1 MKKKLALLLA
11 ALLLFGSAACGKTDT
26 ADDTQQ
32 EIQTEF
38 NLPKCGLSYT
48 IPDAWVEMEN
58 TNLIPASYVKVNG
71 DIYAKIQYNYAP
83 DENMEPLNDAESTI
97 AVEELMTPIVEMLV
111 VRTEN
116 LETDE
121 VKEEMDFFKRQP
133 SANWKAICRNCAKVL
148 KFPCRMRKRCWMK
161 QRKTANISTSFPI
174 PLMATLSPPLFSMIT
189 I

>member
-1 MKKKLALLLA
+1 MKKKLASLLA

-121 VKEEMDFFKRQP
+121 VKEEMDFFKSVEKIGVKGDFQFFFLTDYADGIDHF
-133 SANWKAICRNCAKVL
+133 SAEAQATFRDWKAICRNCAKVL
-148 KFPCRMRKRCWMK
+148 KFPCG
-161 QRKTANISTSFPI
+161 
-174 PLMATLSPPLFSMIT
+174 
-189 I
+189 